1 MQKVVNQ
8 ISSPESSHNGN
19 PESSRN
25 GQNRS
30 PESSRTGQESG
41 RTGSRDQNSSR
52 QQAGEN
58 SPYAAVQDRFWDFI
72 PATATKPP
80 ELLLYGPISSQQSW
94 WEDRVTPAQFNKEL
108 AALGEDV
115 PEIIVRIN
123 SPGGDVFAANA
134 IYTRLKDHTAT
145 ITVKIDG
152 WAASAATI
160 IAMAGDTIKIA
171 KNGVFMIHDP
181 AMSVW
186 DTFKAEDFEK
196 MAQELRVIKQS
207 IINTYAMKTGR
218 DEKEISDFMSE
229 EKWWTGDAAVEN
241 GFCDELMFEES
252 KTVVENA
259 NKIVVNSVPFDITNF
274 KTVPKALL
282 NSIIGKGS
290 FSHGA
295 EPENKPKK
303 EEEKMEPKDSTI
315 TTVEALKAAYPNL
328 TAAIENNAR
337 AEERK
342 RIKELEDAAPDGF
355 EDIVK
360 DAKFENPISAGE
372 MAVKILMEQKQ
383 QGGRFLAGREAD
395 VTDSGVNEVGA
406 SASEKGSEGKDVF
419 NEAIDF
425 LFPDNK

>member
-1 MQKVVNQ
+1 M
-8 ISSPESSHNGN
+8 
-19 PESSRN
+19 
-25 GQNRS
+25 
-30 PESSRTGQESG
+30 
-41 RTGSRDQNSSR
+41 
-52 QQAGEN
+52 
-58 SPYAAVQDRFWDFI
+58 
-72 PATATKPP
+72 
-80 ELLLYGPISSQQSW
+80 
-94 WEDRVTPAQFNKEL
+94 TPAQFNKEL
-108 AALGEDV
+108 AALGEDI

-145 ITVKIDG
+145 VTVKIDG

-181 AMSVW
+181 AMTVW

-196 MAQELRVIKQS
+196 MAEELKVIKQS

-259 NKIVVNSVPFDITNF
+259 NRIIVNSVPFDIANF
-274 KTVPKALL
+274 KTVPKMLL
-282 NSIIGKGS
+282 NSITGEGS
-290 FSHGA
+290 FSDGA
-295 EPENKPKK
+295 GPENKNQK
-303 EEEKMEPKDSTI
+303 EEEEMGPKDSKI
-315 TTVEALKAAYPNL
+315 TTIEALKAAYPDL
-328 TAAIENNAR
+328 VATIENNAK
-337 AEERK
+337 AEERE
-342 RIKELEDAAPDGF
+342 RIKALEDAAPDGF

-360 DAKFENPISAGE
+360 AAKFENPVSAGE
-372 MAVKILMEQKQ
+372 MAVKILMEQKR
-383 QGGRFLAGREAD
+383 QGGQFLAGREAD
-395 VTDSGVNEVGA
+395 VTDSGVNGVGA

-419 NEAIDF
+419 NEAIDQ
-425 LFPDNK
+425 LFPDTK